1 MSKIK
6 FYAQKVPD
14 KTMQLEDRPAY
25 EEFQRTAAPGRW
37 RFDVVREKKPRSQ
50 KQLGDMF
57 GNIVA
62 KIKQEAN
69 ENRQEGVD
77 SLLVYLIDP
86 NIPKGQAV
94 TDDFVLALCY
104 MLAPTFDK
112 NGRKKTL
119 RSMDT
124 KEAAHFTDRIR
135 NIFANYVEIP
145 EPDPRWQEKET

>member
-1 MSKIK
+1 MAKIQ

-14 KTMQLEDRPAY
+14 KTMQLEDRQAF
-25 EEFQRTAAPGRW
+25 EEFQKTAEPGRW
-37 RFDVVREKKPRSQ
+37 RFDAVRDRKPRSQ
-50 KQLGDMF
+50 KQLGDVF
-57 GNIVA
+57 GNMVA
-62 KIKQEAN
+62 KVKQEAN

-94 TDDFVLALCY
+94 TDDFIIQLFY
-104 MLAPTFDK
+104 MIAPTFDK

-124 KEAAHFTDRIR
+124 AEAAHFTERIR

-145 EPDPRWQEKET
+145 EPRADWKENV